1 MPPRFA
7 LSITP
12 PGNCGQCHSL
22 SLRSWPTICSV
33 TACAMPSTRTVAAKM
48 ETIMNEPLN
57 EPLIEVK
64 DLRVEFDVRDGIVK
78 AVDGL
83 NLTIHR
89 GKTLGVIG
97 ESGCGKSMTAR
108 AILNMIPKP
117 GKITQG
123 KIIYHRRIQNNG
135 QSQLDDIV
143 ELTQL
148 DPDGKVIR
156 EIRGGEIGMIFQE
169 PMSSLTPVYTAGIH
183 INEAV
188 SLHHLTPVRKV
199 GDQIAEQVLAHRAV
213 TKEEAREIAIEMLR
227 RVGIPKP
234 TQRVDSYP
242 HQLSGGQRQR
252 VMIAIALS
260 CEPAMLIAD
269 EPTTALDVSIEAQ
282 ILDIMRELQQ
292 SVNMAIMFITHNL
305 GVIAS
310 MADEIVVMYMGKA
323 VEQAKLVE
331 LFKNPKHPYT
341 QALLRSIPQ
350 LGKKEKG
357 QRLASISGMTPDPFH
372 LPTGCV
378 FHPRCPMFM
387 PGKCDKIV
395 PSWTKV
401 DEDHWVS
408 CLLYEEV

>member
-1 MPPRFA
+1 M
-7 LSITP
+7 SE
-12 PGNCGQCHSL
+12 
-22 SLRSWPTICSV
+22 
-33 TACAMPSTRTVAAKM
+33 MPS
-48 ETIMNEPLN
+48 EPLV
-57 EPLIEVK
+57 EVR
-64 DLRVEFDVRDGIVK
+64 DLRVEFDVRAGIVK

-83 NLTIHR
+83 NMTIHR

-117 GKITQG
+117 GKITNG
-123 KIIYHRRIQNNG
+123 KVIYHRRVQHNG
-135 QSQLDDIV
+135 HGNMDDEI

-148 DPDGKVIR
+148 DPDGKIIR

-169 PMSSLTPVYTAGIH
+169 PMSSLTPVYTAGAH

-199 GDQIAEQVLAHRAV
+199 GDQLAEQVMAHRKV
-213 TKEEAREIAIEMLR
+213 TKEEAREVAIDMLH

-234 TQRVDSYP
+234 TERVDSYP

-282 ILDIMRELQQ
+282 ILDIMKELQE

-305 GVIAS
+305 GVIAN
-310 MADEIVVMYMGKA
+310 MAEEIVVMYMGKA
-323 VEQAKLVE
+323 VEQAKVVE
-331 LFKNPKHPYT
+331 LFKDAKHPYT
-341 QALLRSIPQ
+341 QALLRSIPK
-350 LGKKEKG
+350 LGEKRGTASGFDFRHDSRSLQSADRLCLSSTLPDVYAG
-357 QRLASISGMTPDPFH
+357 Q
-372 LPTGCV
+372 V
-378 FHPRCPMFM
+378 
-387 PGKCDKIV
+387 
-395 PSWTKV
+395 
-401 DEDHWVS
+401 
-408 CLLYEEV
+408 

>member
-1 MPPRFA
+1 
-7 LSITP
+7 
-12 PGNCGQCHSL
+12 
-22 SLRSWPTICSV
+22 
-33 TACAMPSTRTVAAKM
+33 
-48 ETIMNEPLN
+48 MNEPLS
-57 EPLIEVK
+57 EPLVEVK
-64 DLRVEFDVRDGIVK
+64 DLRVEFDVRAGIVK

-83 NLTIHR
+83 TMTIRR

-97 ESGCGKSMTAR
+97 ESGCGKSITAR

-123 KIIYHRRIQNNG
+123 KIVYHRRLQNNG
-135 QSQLDDIV
+135 RSQMDDTV
-143 ELTQL
+143 ELTEL
-148 DPDGKVIR
+148 DPNGKIIR

-169 PMSSLTPVYTAGIH
+169 PMSSLTPVYTAGTH

-188 SLHHLTPVRKV
+188 SLHHLTPVRKI
-199 GDQIAEQVLAHRAV
+199 GDQMAEQVMAHQPV
-213 TKEEAREIAIEMLR
+213 TKEEAREISIDMLR

-234 TQRVDSYP
+234 VERVDSYP

-282 ILDIMRELQQ
+282 ILDIMRELQE

-323 VEQAKLVE
+323 VEHAKVLD
-331 LFKNPKHPYT
+331 LFQDAKHPYT
-341 QALLRSIPQ
+341 QALLRSIPKF
-350 LGKKEKG
+350 GSSKEKG
-357 QRLASISGMTPDPFH
+357 QRLASISGMVPDPFN

-387 PGKCDKIV
+387 PGKCDKIAPTWKQV
-395 PSWTKV
+395 G
-401 DEDHWVS
+401 DDHFVS

>member
-1 MPPRFA
+1 MSEN
-7 LSITP
+7 L
-12 PGNCGQCHSL
+12 
-22 SLRSWPTICSV
+22 V
-33 TACAMPSTRTVAAKM
+33 
-48 ETIMNEPLN
+48 

-64 DLRVEFDVRDGIVK
+64 DLRVEFDVRAGIVK

-117 GKITQG
+117 GKITNG
-123 KIIYHRRIQNNG
+123 KILYHRRVQSNG
-135 QSQLDDIV
+135 HGNIDDVV

-148 DPDGKVIR
+148 DPDGKIIR

-169 PMSSLTPVYTAGIH
+169 PMSSLTPVYTAGTH
-183 INEAV
+183 IAEAV
-188 SLHHLTPVRKV
+188 SLHHLTPVRKI
-199 GDQIAEQVLAHRAV
+199 GDQLAEQVMAHQKV
-213 TKEEAREIAIEMLR
+213 TKEEARTIGIDMLR

-234 TQRVDSYP
+234 NERVDNYP

-282 ILDIMRELQQ
+282 ILDIMRDLQN

-310 MADEIVVMYMGKA
+310 MAEEIVVMYMGKA
-323 VEQAKLVE
+323 VEQAKVVE
-331 LFKNPKHPYT
+331 LFKDAKHPYT
-341 QALLRSIPQ
+341 QALLRSIPK
-350 LGKKEKG
+350 LGEKQEG
-357 QRLASISGMTPDPFH
+357 SRLASISGMTPDPFN

-395 PSWTKV
+395 PKWTKV
-401 DEDHWVS
+401 GEDHWVS

>member
-1 MPPRFA
+1 M
-7 LSITP
+7 
-12 PGNCGQCHSL
+12 
-22 SLRSWPTICSV
+22 
-33 TACAMPSTRTVAAKM
+33 
-48 ETIMNEPLN
+48 N

-64 DLRVEFDVRDGIVK
+64 DLRVEFDVRAGIVK

-83 NLTIHR
+83 TLTIQR

-117 GKITQG
+117 GKITHG
-123 KIIYHRRIQNNG
+123 KIVYHRQIKNNG
-135 QSQLDDIV
+135 QSQMEDIV
-143 ELTQL
+143 ELTGL
-148 DPDGKVIR
+148 DPDGKTIR

-169 PMSSLTPVYTAGIH
+169 PMSSLTPVYTVGSH

-199 GDQIAEQVLAHRAV
+199 GDQIAEQVMAHRQV
-213 TKEEAREIAIEMLR
+213 TKEEAREIAIKMLQ

-234 TQRVDSYP
+234 TERVDNYP

-260 CEPAMLIAD
+260 CEPGLLIAD

-282 ILDIMRELQQ
+282 ILDIMRELQE

-323 VEQAKLVE
+323 VERAKVVD
-331 LFKNPKHPYT
+331 LFKNAKHPYT
-341 QALLRSIPQ
+341 QALLKSIPH
-350 LGKKEKG
+350 LGKKKTG
-357 QRLASISGMTPDPFH
+357 GRLASISGMVPDPFN

-387 PGKCDKIV
+387 PGKCDKIA

-401 DEDHWVS
+401 DEEHWVS